1 MKIQH
6 ISAVTLAVQ
15 DMAQSVD
22 FYRKL
27 ELELLYGGEHS
38 SFATF
43 RASEGY
49 INLRLISSE
58 VVRRQRRVILLVEE
72 VDSLYSKLKESGLE
86 PESPRDGD
94 PGERFFYLK
103 DPDGHGLTFAQLLS

>member
-6 ISAVTLAVQ
+6 FSKVNLAVQ

-22 FYRKL
+22 FYRKPGL
-27 ELELLYGGEHS
+27 ELVYGGEHS
-38 SFATF
+38 SFTPL
-43 RASEGY
+43 RANEGY

-58 VVRRQRRVILLVEE
+58 VVRMSNRIIVLVEE
-72 VDSLYSKLKESGLE
+72 VDSLDSKLKESGLE

-94 PGERFFYLK
+94 SGERFFYLR
-103 DPDGHGLTFAQLLS
+103 DPDGHGLTFVQLLL

>member
-27 ELELLYGGEHS
+27 GLELLYGGEHF
-38 SFATF
+38 SFTTF
-43 RASEGY
+43 CASEGY
-49 INLRLISSE
+49 INLRPISSQ
-58 VVRRQRRVILLVEE
+58 VVRRVSRVIVLVEE

-86 PESPRDGD
+86 PEAPRDGD

-103 DPDGHGLTFAQLLS
+103 DPDGHELSFVKLLL

>member
-6 ISAVTLAVQ
+6 RTAVNLEVQ

-22 FYRKL
+22 FYGRLGLKRV
-27 ELELLYGGEHS
+27 YGGEHS
-38 SFATF
+38 SFTAF
-43 RASEGY
+43 RGSEGY
-49 INLRLISSE
+49 INLRPISSQ
-58 VVRRQRRVILLVEE
+58 VGRRSSRIIVLVEE
-72 VDSLYSKLKESGLE
+72 VDSLYSKLKANGLE

-103 DPDGHGLTFAQLLS
+103 DPDGHELSFVQLLS

>member
-6 ISAVTLAVQ
+6 RTAVNLAVQ
-15 DMAQSVD
+15 DMARSVD

-27 ELELLYGGEHS
+27 GLELLYGGEHS
-38 SFATF
+38 SFTTF

-49 INLRLISSE
+49 INLRLISSQ
-58 VVRRQRRVILLVEE
+58 VGSRLSRVILLVEE
-72 VDSLYSKLKESGLE
+72 VDSLYSKLKERGLE

-103 DPDGHGLTFAQLLS
+103 DPDGHELSFVQLLR

>member
-6 ISAVTLAVQ
+6 FTAVNLAVQ

-27 ELELLYGGEHS
+27 GLELLYGGEHS
-38 SFATF
+38 SFTAF

-49 INLRLISSE
+49 INLRLISSQ
-58 VVRRQRRVILLVEE
+58 VVRRLSRVIALVEE
-72 VDSLYSKLKESGLE
+72 VDS
-86 PESPRDGD
+86 
-94 PGERFFYLK
+94 
-103 DPDGHGLTFAQLLS
+103 

>member
-6 ISAVTLAVQ
+6 FTAVNLAVQ

-27 ELELLYGGEHS
+27 GLELLYGGEHS
-38 SFATF
+38 SFTTF

-49 INLRLISSE
+49 INLRLISSQ
-58 VVRRQRRVILLVEE
+58 VARRLSRIIVLVEE

-94 PGERFFYLK
+94 PSERFFHLK
-103 DPDGHGLTFAQLLS
+103 DPDGHKLTFAQLLS

>member
-6 ISAVTLAVQ
+6 FTAVNLAVQ

-27 ELELLYGGEHS
+27 GLDLLYGGEHA
-38 SFATF
+38 SFTVF

-49 INLRLISSE
+49 INLRLISSQ
-58 VVRRQRRVILLVEE
+58 VVRRLSRVIVLVEE
-72 VDSLYSKLKESGLE
+72 VDS
-86 PESPRDGD
+86 
-94 PGERFFYLK
+94 
-103 DPDGHGLTFAQLLS
+103 